1 MQGKLPRLCCV
12 FFADEGA
19 IINDILKKL
28 VGVTE
33 DVLDKIEGSLS
44 TFQLKCPLEKC
55 KFVTVRGVELKTHI
69 ISTHYKLR
77 SYKVSSLGLF
87 ISNSNPFL
95 LNFYITGQI
104 SVDTV
109 YNYCI

>member
-1 MQGKLPRLCCV
+1 MFCI
-12 FFADEGA
+12 FADEGA

-28 VGVTE
+28 VGVAE

-55 KFVTVRGVELKTHI
+55 NFVTVKGVELKTHI

-77 SYKVSSLGLF
+77 SYKVSIF
-87 ISNSNPFL
+87 ANSNAFL
-95 LNFYITGQI
+95 
-104 SVDTV
+104 
-109 YNYCI
+109 